1 MIMKKIVLPGTV
13 VLLFSLGCSSRADAP
28 SGDTGNSGIPDDHG
42 DERASATP
50 VKFAT
55 TTAGVVMGILV
66 AGDIEISGDE
76 DYFSIRMNGVGTLR
90 ATSTGDVDIMGTI
103 YDSEGNEL
111 AMNDDGGE
119 GVNFDVS
126 ASIVSAGTYYVRVTG
141 IGTDTGMYSLTVA
154 FIPDHHS
161 NDRDSA
167 TPVISGTPVAGNIN
181 PDTDQDY
188 FSIQVP
194 GAGTL
199 RATSTGDTDTMGAI
213 YDSTGALLAADNDDG
228 EGMNFDVSA
237 SIVSVGAYY
246 VRVTGAGT
254 DTGMYSLTVAFIP
267 DHHSNDRDSA
277 TPVISGA
284 AIAGNINP
292 DTDQDYFSI
301 QVTLMNDLTTL
312 TATTTGVTN
321 TIGAIYDSEGNEL
334 AMNDDGGEGMNFVIS
349 ASIVSAGTYYVRV
362 TSAGTDTGMYSLTV
376 TSMAGDH
383 GNDRD
388 SATPVTSGTP
398 VAGNINP
405 NTDQDYFSIQVPGAG
420 TLRATSTGDTDTM
433 GTIYDSTGA
442 QLAANDDDG
451 EGMNFDVSAQ
461 IASAGTYYVSVSNF
475 QNNTGMYGLTV
486 TFMPDDRQEEEIPY
500 IQTVK
505 VPDGTSLEKIV
516 ELSARVVP
524 HPRQMDWHK
533 DEFLGFIHWGPN
545 TFSRRE
551 PGTGNE
557 SPDLFQPSDMDTDQW
572 CRVMKNAGMKRVVIV
587 AKHHDGFCLWPS
599 RYTKHSV
606 ASSSWLGGK
615 GDVLRSLSTS
625 CKKYG
630 LKLGIYL
637 SPADLY
643 ELKDGNRYANQS
655 AYRMETIPTPV
666 AGRPFKD
673 KRTFQYEVDDYN
685 LYFMNQLFELL
696 TEYGLIYEVW
706 FDGYDPVDR
715 RGQTYARYIWAE
727 MIHALAPNAVVAI
740 LGRDVRWIGNE
751 SGKTRDTEYNV
762 LALRGEA
769 LNKSSWSREPYRE
782 RSRLRDANWLHYIPA
797 EVNVSIRSGWF
808 YRDDT
813 NQKVRNADK
822 VFDLYERSVGG
833 NTSLLL
839 NIPPNRE
846 GMLFLRGILHRL
858 KKPAAGSERFMEAL
872 SAKGRPGRVRYSTAM
887 SEPFGS
893 PMN

>member
-1 MIMKKIVLPGTV
+1 MIMKKIVLSETV
-13 VLLFSLGCSSRADAP
+13 VLLFFLGCSSVADAP
-28 SGDTGNSGIPDDHG
+28 PGDATNDSIIDDHG
-42 DERASATP
+42 NGISSATP

-55 TTAGVVMGILV
+55 TVAGVVMGIPV
-66 AGDIEISGDE
+66 AGNIEVSGDK
-76 DYFSIRMNGVGTLR
+76 DYFSIWVNGAGTLR
-90 ATSTGDVDIMGTI
+90 ATTTGSTNTVGTI
-103 YDSEGNEL
+103 YDSDGREL
-111 AMNDDGGE
+111 ATDNDGGIDMNFNVSYSITSFGAYYLRVTGAGTDTGMYGLAVIFISDHHSNDIAQATPVTVGTPIAGNIGTIDDQDYFSIVVTSMELADIDLVVLTATTTGDTNTMGAIYDSTGAKLAANDDNTENNGGE
-119 GVNFDVS
+119 GGNFDVS

-141 IGTDTGMYSLTVA
+141 T
-154 FIPDHHS
+154 
-161 NDRDSA
+161 
-167 TPVISGTPVAGNIN
+167 
-181 PDTDQDY
+181 
-188 FSIQVP
+188 
-194 GAGTL
+194 
-199 RATSTGDTDTMGAI
+199 
-213 YDSTGALLAADNDDG
+213 
-228 EGMNFDVSA
+228 
-237 SIVSVGAYY
+237 
-246 VRVTGAGT
+246 
-254 DTGMYSLTVAFIP
+254 
-267 DHHSNDRDSA
+267 
-277 TPVISGA
+277 
-284 AIAGNINP
+284 
-292 DTDQDYFSI
+292 
-301 QVTLMNDLTTL
+301 
-312 TATTTGVTN
+312 
-321 TIGAIYDSEGNEL
+321 
-334 AMNDDGGEGMNFVIS
+334 
-349 ASIVSAGTYYVRV
+349 
-362 TSAGTDTGMYSLTV
+362 GTDTGMYSLTV
-376 TSMAGDH
+376 TSMAVKH

-405 NTDQDYFSIQVPGAG
+405 DTDEDYFSIVIPGAG
-420 TLRATSTGDTDTM
+420 TLRATSTGDTDTI

-461 IASAGTYYVSVSNF
+461 ITSAGTYYVRVSSF
-475 QNNTGMYGLTV
+475 QNNTGIYGLTV
-486 TFMPDDRQEEEIPY
+486 TFMPDDRQEEDIPY
-500 IQTVK
+500 VQTVK
-505 VPDGTSLEKIV
+505 VPDGASLDEIV

-551 PGTGNE
+551 RGTGNE
-557 SPDLFQPSDMDTDQW
+557 SLDLFQPSDMDTDQW
-572 CRVMKNAGMKRVVIV
+572 CRVMKNAGMKRVVVV

-606 ASSSWLGGK
+606 ASSSWLEGK

-643 ELKDGNRYANQS
+643 EIKDGNRYANQS

-740 LGRDVRWIGNE
+740 VGRDVRWIGNE
-751 SGKTRDTEYNV
+751 SGETRNTEYNV

-769 LNKSSWSREPYRE
+769 LNKSSWNREPYRE
-782 RSRLRDANWLHYIPA
+782 RFRLKDANWLHYIPA
-797 EVNVSIRSGWF
+797 EVNFSIRSGWF

-813 NQKVRNADK
+813 KQKVRNADR

-846 GMLFLRGILHRL
+846 GTFSARDVASLTQPEETGRRIRVVYGSAVSEG
-858 KKPAAGSERFMEAL
+858 AAGPREVLDGDERTFWQPDGLTGAFEIKLPQPGKVNRCVLQEAL
-872 SAKGRPGRVRYSTAM
+872 ASHGQRVEKHKLDAWVNGKWKQVASATSIGYKRILRFTDVTSDRFRVRITNAFARPTLSRVSLHYYDA
-887 SEPFGS
+887 P
-893 PMN
+893 